1 MGNAIYVL
9 GFGEIVPKKLAFVAF
24 YLATLPIL
32 LLSRL
37 SLSQQSTNPWLD
49 TGLPIERRIDLL
61 LVQMTLPEKLQ
72 MVEGVDTET
81 YSGKIPAL
89 PRLNIPALY
98 LQDGS
103 AGVRM
108 SDTAALPSALALAAS
123 WSPQMASLYGTVIA
137 RDDRAKGVNVTL
149 GPMINIDRTAQ
160 AGRNFESLGE
170 DPYLAAQMV
179 ASEVAAIESNHVIAT
194 TKHYAL
200 NNQENGRLRDTSNVD
215 MRTFHEIYLPAFE
228 AAAHAGTGAIMCSY
242 NRINTLWACENPQI
256 LDILKQEVGFSGFVM
271 SDWGA
276 THSTIA
282 SANAGLDMEM
292 PGGGGYFGKPLAT
305 AVADGSIKLTTI
317 DEKVRRILRAMFTAG
332 LFEYSPQNGV
342 VPEADDRRDAL
353 TLAEQGAILLKNDS
367 HLLPLDRHALHSI
380 ALIGADMDED
390 THGGSAWVQGPGTVS
405 PLDAIRKSVG
415 PKASIQ
421 YVWAQGVPFIS
432 SLPTVDSLSLT
443 PPNAALGA
451 HGVKAEYFNNE
462 DLSGEPAFTQVE
474 PAVYAN
480 WQFAAPKSIHS
491 TAYSVRW
498 TGIFSPPAT
507 GIYTFGIESRNGARL
522 FFDGAKVVDAWKSG
536 YSIRSQVFQRK
547 LLANHS
553 YPIIVEAHGDASSFQ
568 LCRLIWQPP
577 TGAKTPDIS
586 RAVELAKKSDIAIVF
601 AGEFRTEQYDR
612 STIALVGMQEELIR
626 AVAHANPHTIVIL
639 NNGGPVALGAWAH
652 DVPSILDMWYPGEE
666 NGSALA
672 ALLFGDVN
680 PSGKLPV
687 TFPKFPNQVAAKST
701 WPAEPYSGSARAV
714 NYDEKLNVGYR
725 WYDRH
730 NITPLF
736 PFGFGLSY
744 TTFAYS
750 HLTIQAHHPGDDVS
764 IAVDVTNIGKLPGAE
779 VAQLYLQYPS
789 SSGEPP
795 KVLRGFSKTLLK
807 PEQTEHLIFPL
818 HPSDFSIWNKDTKQ
832 WELIPGLYGVLV
844 GSSSRDIRL
853 VNKLLIGDPPK

>member
-1 MGNAIYVL
+1 VSKKLVLAAIY
-9 GFGEIVPKKLAFVAF
+9 LAV
-24 YLATLPIL
+24 LPIL
-32 LLSRL
+32 LLPRL
-37 SLSQQSTNPWLD
+37 GLSQQLAKPWLD
-49 TGLPIERRIDLL
+49 AKLSVEQRVELL
-61 LVQMTLPEKLQ
+61 LAQMTLIEKLQ
-72 MVEGVDTET
+72 MVEGVDNAT
-81 YSGKIPAL
+81 YSGEIPSIS
-89 PRLNIPALY
+89 RLNIPALY

-123 WSPQMASLYGTVIA
+123 WDPQMASLYGTVIA
-137 RDDRAKGVNVTL
+137 RDDRAKGANVTL

-160 AGRNFESLGE
+160 AGRNFESFGE
-170 DPYLAAQMV
+170 DPYLASQMV
-179 ASEVAAIESNHVIAT
+179 APEIAAIQSNHVIAT

-200 NNQENGRLRDTSNVD
+200 NNQENGRLRDSSDVD

-228 AAAHAGTGAIMCSY
+228 AAANAGTGAIMCSY
-242 NRINTLWACENPQI
+242 NRINTIWACENPKI

-276 THSTIA
+276 THSTVA

-292 PGGGGYFGKPLAT
+292 PGGDGYFGKALAT
-305 AVADGSIKLTTI
+305 AITNDSVKRITL
-317 DEKVRRILRAMFTAG
+317 DEKVRRILHSMFAAG
-332 LFEYSPQNGV
+332 LFEYPPQNGI
-342 VPEADDRRDAL
+342 VPEAADRRDAL
-353 TLAEQGAILLKNDS
+353 TLAEQGAVLLKNDS
-367 HLLPLDRHALHSI
+367 HLLPLDAQALHSI

-390 THGGSAWVQGPGTVS
+390 TRGGSAWVQGTGTVS
-405 PLDAIRKSVG
+405 PLDAILKSVG
-415 PKASIQ
+415 PNTSVQ

-432 SLPTVDSLSLT
+432 PLPTVDSLSLT
-443 PPNAALGA
+443 PPNATSGV
-451 HGVKAEYFNNE
+451 HGVRADYFSNA
-462 DLSGEPAFTQVE
+462 DLTGEPAFTQVE

-480 WQFAAPKSIHS
+480 WQFSAPKSIRS
-491 TAYSVRW
+491 TTYSVRW
-498 TGIFSPPAT
+498 TGTFSPPVT

-522 FFDGAKVVDAWKSG
+522 FFDGTKVVDAWKSG

-577 TGAKTPDIS
+577 AGAKTPDIS
-586 RAVELAKKSDIAIVF
+586 RAVELAKNSDVAIVF

-612 STIALVGMQEELIR
+612 STIALVGMQEQLIR

-639 NNGGPVALGAWAH
+639 NNGGAVALGSWAH
-652 DVPSILDMWYPGEE
+652 NVHSILDMWYSGEE
-666 NGSALA
+666 KGAALA
-672 ALLFGDVN
+672 ALLFGEVN

-687 TFPKFPNQVAAKST
+687 TFPEFPIQVVAKST
-701 WPAEPYSGSARAV
+701 WSAEPYSGPARAI

-730 NITPLF
+730 SIAPLF

-750 HLTIQAHHPGDDVS
+750 HLTIQTPHAGGDS
-764 IAVDVTNIGKLPGAE
+764 TIAVDVTNIGKLPGAE
-779 VAQLYLQYPS
+779 VAQLYLRYPA

-795 KVLRGFSKTLLK
+795 KVLRGFGKAFLK
-807 PEQTEHLIFPL
+807 PDQTEHMIFQL
-818 HPSDFSIWNKDTKQ
+818 HPHDFSIWDENTRQ
-832 WELIPGLYGVLV
+832 WKLIPGSYAVLV

-853 VNKLLIGDPPK
+853 VRRLLIKGSSE